1 MTQKETTDQPNQ
13 YRFTIRRANGN
24 TIEKTVSTEESNS
37 STHFLET
44 EMESLLDDYA
54 EELSTEQKI
63 RVLLQM
69 IENTLEQG

>member
-24 TIEKTVSTEESNS
+24 TIEKTVSTEENNS